1 MLGETL
7 PEVLMYRSMLRICIL
22 YLIMTFVILAPS
34 IMMIVLLLFLQ
45 KQNLAFAVYQF
56 GSVLSLPD

>member
-34 IMMIVLLLFLQ
+34 IIV
-45 KQNLAFAVYQF
+45 
-56 GSVLSLPD
+56 SVKNREKTNTVS